1 MCSFSISL
9 SCNGLQCVLCYR
21 RVPLLQTVQTPYYI
35 SPGTNRSIGNTFGCH
50 ICTISIYT
58 DPTTYI
64 QYIHVGPTC
73 MYVLN
78 LGGAIFRESRLIS
91 DKQIEGENYCKINM
105 SWTLTGTIYEIAYY
119 VCRLKNWRILK
130 TESVFFFLKF

>member
-1 MCSFSISL
+1 MGCSVFCVTDACPCFKRSRLPITSRL
-9 SCNGLQCVLCYR
+9 GPTDLLETLLDATFVQC
-21 RVPLLQTVQTPYYI
+21 T
-35 SPGTNRSIGNTFGCH
+35 
-50 ICTISIYT
+50 YT
-58 DPTTYI
+58 D
-64 QYIHVGPTC
+64 PTC

-130 TESVFFFLKF
+130 TESVFFFLKC